1 MRRYVN
7 PEPEPVADVAAVEL
21 RRTLDLL
28 LPIRRQRLN
37 RSERQQ
43 REQEQTLRQLE
54 TQTDRAGEQLNERR
68 QGYQQ
73 LRAGF
78 AAQNCG
84 VRQASYLLERA
95 LEQEQQALKKVHSG
109 QLKLHE
115 LTQAQHDQQQ
125 RVEAARQETRQ
136 RQRDVEKLEFLLQQE
151 VSE

>member
-1 MRRYVN
+1 MRRHAN
-7 PEPEPVADVAAVEL
+7 PEPEPVVDTVAVEL
-21 RRTLDLL
+21 QRTLNML

-43 REQEQTLRQLE
+43 REHEQRLTQLE
-54 TQTDRAGEQLNERR
+54 TQTDRAGERLNEYQ

-84 VRQASYLLERA
+84 VHQAIYLLEHA
-95 LEQEQQALKKVHSG
+95 LEQEQQALKKVHG
-109 QLKLHE
+109 ERLTLEE
-115 LTQAQHDQQQ
+115 LAQARLVQQQ
-125 RVEAARQETRQ
+125 HVEAARQETRQ

>member
-1 MRRYVN
+1 MRRYAN
-7 PEPEPVADVAAVEL
+7 PEPEPVADPAAAEL

-43 REQEQTLRQLE
+43 REREQALRQLAE
-54 TQTDRAGEQLNERR
+54 KTTRADERLDESR
-68 QGYQQ
+68 QGYRE
-73 LRAGF
+73 LKAGF
-78 AAQNCG
+78 AQQNCG

-109 QLKLHE
+109 RLALQALH
-115 LTQAQHDQQQ
+115 QARLAQQQ
-125 RVEAARQETRQ
+125 CVEEARQETRL
-136 RQRDVEKLEFLLQQE
+136 RQREVEKLEFLLQQE